1 MACVPLTS
9 NKHKLHFDGI
19 VNIDSLMAVPYVNG
33 VFFTK
38 LRLLNSRN
46 SRQYSQRVS
55 VVDNSVHFNSSHTFQ
70 CKVRINPETNVLESC
85 RLKIS
90 VRMESDGGKSFH
102 KIGYVIVDLACFVL
116 GGFVRCRRRY
126 LLKGYDGDKRRV
138 GKRQDNSLLVVSFT
152 CQQHFGNTCFRLPAE
167 DLSNC
172 VSTSHSMDALDPV
185 PAKDGNTDVLQTAAV
200 ATTASST
207 VLPSLLTEDWNEE
220 RVQMRSRRRRKEKE
234 HEEERKEEE
243 EEVKAEVVQAL
254 EGRRETDVEE
264 FGGAYD
270 KWLHQVITQTG
281 LLTSTRLHNSC
292 KMSLVE
298 ETSRFSVCI
307 DPIND
312 PDAALTNFLASSSSI
327 DDQVSSGGE
336 YISPTSVSIDQE
348 EGDEAEIFSSPLPQQ
363 PPSLFPFVL
372 SPSELIQRIRE
383 KGGGREG
390 FAASSSS
397 SSSSPP
403 SSHGT
408 STSTSPSTTPS
419 NIHTTDVAVSTSSA
433 TCSHIPDFSSLP
445 IHSRASGSTGRSS
458 SGGGGD
464 GGSSGGS
471 DAVVGGQFHTC
482 PHVRPSSLLSQ
493 HQRKML
499 GADSGFHFHVI
510 SSTSASASASSSTGV
525 ADCAAIVVGTVAE
538 ESVNERCSLSSGFQS
553 HSRNSS
559 FESAGLSRCFPGELT
574 TTPTGNSGDCQLSI
588 GDTGGSKQHLIDAT
602 RAPHD
607 DVVSQVLRTSAIIH
621 RPASPPPTSATIITN
636 TSTCPFGAA
645 DSPDCNIV
653 IRHWVGDATP
663 PSLPLPALDH
673 GDVGLGDGKMETKR
687 ISSLFTHS
695 PWRDTSSCIC
705 SISEYPFF
713 HPAVTTAVADKKI
726 TTPFCG
732 FVSPHPSA
740 YTSAPCLYSFLD
752 AWEQSRRRSCTHYLP
767 SVCFSPLPLL
777 LSFILPRECTCM

>member
-1 MACVPLTS
+1 M
-9 NKHKLHFDGI
+9 
-19 VNIDSLMAVPYVNG
+19 
-33 VFFTK
+33 
-38 LRLLNSRN
+38 SRI
-46 SRQYSQRVS
+46 SFPQDVIWRRS
-55 VVDNSVHFNSSHTFQ
+55 DIQ

-185 PAKDGNTDVLQTAAV
+185 PAKDGNTNVLQTAAV

-220 RVQMRSRRRRKEKE
+220 RLSYNFDAASLTVVLVARRKSI
-234 HEEERKEEE
+234 
-243 EEVKAEVVQAL
+243 V
-254 EGRRETDVEE
+254 
-264 FGGAYD
+264 
-270 KWLHQVITQTG
+270 
-281 LLTSTRLHNSC
+281 
-292 KMSLVE
+292 
-298 ETSRFSVCI
+298 
-307 DPIND
+307 PIND

-383 KGGGREG
+383 KGGGREALS
-390 FAASSSS
+390 FFVNLQDLPHHHHRRRRPHPLRTEPLQVLALPLRRLISTRLTSL
-397 SSSSPP
+397 SPP
-403 SSHGT
+403 PLLPVPT
-408 STSTSPSTTPS
+408 FPTSPPYPFTREP
-419 NIHTTDVAVSTSSA
+419 
-433 TCSHIPDFSSLP
+433 
-445 IHSRASGSTGRSS
+445 RA
-458 SGGGGD
+458 
-464 GGSSGGS
+464 
-471 DAVVGGQFHTC
+471 
-482 PHVRPSSLLSQ
+482 P
-493 HQRKML
+493 QRKML

-525 ADCAAIVVGTVAE
+525 GDCAAIGVGTVAE

-574 TTPTGNSGDCQLSI
+574 TTPTGNSGDCQLSL

-607 DVVSQVLRTSAIIH
+607 EVVSQVLRTSAITH
-621 RPASPPPTSATIITN
+621 RPASPPPTSTTTTMLRGAMTMAHANADKRLVLGYVKQSEVHNRILEEERCWREYRNRKRNRGKRYSRKSSKSSPPPLQSRSDSAEREWRRERKRKLEENSRITA
-636 TSTCPFGAA
+636 SAA
-645 DSPDCNIV
+645 APTTALDFWRQVVRCS
-653 IRHWVGDATP
+653 GDADGRWGHDGFKELEKPGP
-663 PSLPLPALDH
+663 PVPLSI
-673 GDVGLGDGKMETKR
+673 DVQLRSSDNAISTK
-687 ISSLFTHS
+687 
-695 PWRDTSSCIC
+695 
-705 SISEYPFF
+705 
-713 HPAVTTAVADKKI
+713 
-726 TTPFCG
+726 
-732 FVSPHPSA
+732 
-740 YTSAPCLYSFLD
+740 
-752 AWEQSRRRSCTHYLP
+752 
-767 SVCFSPLPLL
+767 LPLL
-777 LSFILPRECTCM
+777 VSKSHSPPAKTSASSSSSSSSSDSDLDVEWVEKKP

>member
-1 MACVPLTS
+1 MRDVALPCIIRAC
-9 NKHKLHFDGI
+9 
-19 VNIDSLMAVPYVNG
+19 
-33 VFFTK
+33 
-38 LRLLNSRN
+38 R
-46 SRQYSQRVS
+46 
-55 VVDNSVHFNSSHTFQ
+55 
-70 CKVRINPETNVLESC
+70 
-85 RLKIS
+85 
-90 VRMESDGGKSFH
+90 
-102 KIGYVIVDLACFVL
+102 
-116 GGFVRCRRRY
+116 
-126 LLKGYDGDKRRV
+126 
-138 GKRQDNSLLVVSFT
+138 
-152 CQQHFGNTCFRLPAE
+152 PAE

-185 PAKDGNTDVLQTAAV
+185 PAKDGNTNVLQTAAV

-234 HEEERKEEE
+234 HEEERKDEE

-254 EGRRETDVEE
+254 EGRRETGVEE
-264 FGGAYD
+264 FGGGVSRSPAVN
-270 KWLHQVITQTG
+270 LFNNPLLFTPILFLSPNPFTG
-281 LLTSTRLHNSC
+281 I
-292 KMSLVE
+292 V
-298 ETSRFSVCI
+298 
-307 DPIND
+307 PIND

-433 TCSHIPDFSSLP
+433 ACSHIPDFSSLP

-458 SGGGGD
+458 SGGGGGD

-525 ADCAAIVVGTVAE
+525 GDCAAIGVGTVAE

-574 TTPTGNSGDCQLSI
+574 TTPTGNSGDCQLSL

-607 DVVSQVLRTSAIIH
+607 EVVSQVLRTSAITH
-621 RPASPPPTSATIITN
+621 RPASPPPTST
-636 TSTCPFGAA
+636 TSK
-645 DSPDCNIV
+645 
-653 IRHWVGDATP
+653 
-663 PSLPLPALDH
+663 PSTTLPQ
-673 GDVGLGDGKMETKR
+673 
-687 ISSLFTHS
+687 
-695 PWRDTSSCIC
+695 
-705 SISEYPFF
+705 
-713 HPAVTTAVADKKI
+713 
-726 TTPFCG
+726 
-732 FVSPHPSA
+732 FV
-740 YTSAPCLYSFLD
+740 D
-752 AWEQSRRRSCTHYLP
+752 
-767 SVCFSPLPLL
+767 
-777 LSFILPRECTCM
+777 LS